1 MSNWDDTS
9 WAFRSQQHV
18 EQARAP
24 HDMAALRAI
33 ENAGRSIASIPAQI
47 QQAQRHK
54 LDMQL
59 GVQQVAM
66 GELRKQ
72 EWASRHQALMAE
84 MQLRQQ
90 KAQTD
95 LIEYQTRQQMYGQR
109 MEIEREEFNGRQS
122 RQPLMWDEQAGKP
135 YRNILVDGQA
145 QRKYFSQD
153 EWDYQEKMRKAMLEE
168 RQGKAEYEKR
178 RGSGEMTDRDIMSWV
193 KDMALLMV
201 KRHEAGMNKQGE
213 DATPKF

>member
-95 LIEYQTRQQMYGQR
+95 LIEYQTRQQMNSQR

-153 EWDYQEKMRKAMLEE
+153 EWDYQENMRKAMLEE

-178 RGSGEMTDRDIMSWV
+178 RGSGKLSLPELTSTLNKLMEAMAKMREMRDAGGDLGDIM
-193 KDMALLMV
+193 K
-201 KRHEAGMNKQGE
+201 
-213 DATPKF
+213 